1 MKWLQENQDFV
12 VFILTIIIAS
22 AGYWIGNV
30 VGYCQGLED
39 GFKDGQLNGT
49 R

>member
-12 VFILTIIIAS
+12 VFVLTIIIAS
-22 AGYWIGNV
+22 AGYWIGAE
-30 VGYCQGLED
+30 VGYREGLTD
-39 GFKDGQLNGT
+39 GFKDGQLNGP